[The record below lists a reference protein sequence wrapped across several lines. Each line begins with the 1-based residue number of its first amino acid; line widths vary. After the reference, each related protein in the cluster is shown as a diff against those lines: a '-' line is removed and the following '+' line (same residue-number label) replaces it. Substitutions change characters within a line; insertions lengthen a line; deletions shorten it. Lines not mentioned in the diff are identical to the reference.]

1 MVDDDDPRDR
11 GLSPH
16 LSDDTLDAIRRARR
30 LGLTAADV
38 PSGPPASPESAARVI
53 DRTTAQMGWQRGRSN
68 RQLRQPCR
76 HCGAAANQWCRRSTR
91 SERQFGFQHP
101 GRDSAQS

>member
-1 MVDDDDPRDR
+1 MVDHDPTDL

-16 LSDDTLDAIRRARR
+16 LSDDDLAAIRRARR

-76 HCGAAANQWCRRSTR
+76 HCNAAAGQWCRRSVRTGR
-91 SERQFGFQHP
+91 VFGFEHP
-101 GRDSAQS
+101 GRDSAES